1 MHCEQVRQLFDAYV
15 DGELSA
21 SQRTELGAHRLQCAD
36 CRRELALLEVS
47 GHVLATD
54 GMPEETSADFTDR
67 LLACIDSPRRRWTQ
81 RIRRGLYI
89 GGPMAAAAV
98 VGLAF
103 LGVFDRRESRVLGH
117 KVERVAAP
125 PAALPDH
132 AVETPFSDLT
142 QPAEGDAA
150 DRPTSEFFRRLRENV
165 DAMEK
170 LNATTLQLLE
180 SLQRPSPDRDSTE
193 SSGGDFVGPPA
204 PDESV
209 DSDIEDF

>member
-1 MHCEQVRQLFDAYV
+1 MRCEQVRQLFDAYV

-54 GMPEETSADFTDR
+54 GMPAETSAEFTDR
-67 LLACIDSPRRRWTQ
+67 LLACIDSPRRRWTH

-103 LGVFDRRESRVLGH
+103 LGIFDRRESRVLGH
-117 KVERVAAP
+117 KVERLAAP
-125 PAALPDH
+125 PAALPGGD
-132 AVETPFSDLT
+132 TT

-150 DRPTSEFFRRLRENV
+150 DRHASEFFRRLRENV

-170 LNATTLQLLE
+170 LNTTTLQLLE
-180 SLQRPSPDRDSTE
+180 SLQRPSPDFDSME
-193 SSGGDFVGPPA
+193 SSGRDLVGPPA
-204 PDESV
+204 PDEWV